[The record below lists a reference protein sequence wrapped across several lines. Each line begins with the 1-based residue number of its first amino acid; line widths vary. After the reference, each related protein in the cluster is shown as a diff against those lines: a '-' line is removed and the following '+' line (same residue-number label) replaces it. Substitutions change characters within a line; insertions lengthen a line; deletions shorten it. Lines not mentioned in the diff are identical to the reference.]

1 MRYPMRW
8 QWLSVVTPVVESP
21 LIGVD
26 VQRRDDVLVLKVTG
40 LLDETTHRSLR
51 DAIIDAALDEPNAV
65 LIDVNDLSVPSESAW
80 SVLTSAHWY
89 VSTWPDVPILLVC
102 AHPQRQL
109 AITRCGVDRYVPV
122 YRTDELALDTVAGGS
137 LHRRR
142 RVRTQ
147 LPVEAASIGVAR
159 GSIADRL
166 TAWAQGDLIPIAST
180 VAAIFVENV
189 LAHTDSAPIL
199 IVESYRNTVVVA
211 VEDGSRIP
219 AGRHEDTDRGAEA
232 VSGLSIV
239 SALCREW
246 GSIPTSTGKT
256 VWALVGRDSQ
266 LWGRDVF

>member
-1 MRYPMRW
+1 MR
-8 QWLSVVTPVVESP
+8 PVADSP

-26 VQRRDDVLVLKVTG
+26 LQRRDGASFLKLTG
-40 LLDETTHRSLR
+40 MLDETTHRPLR
-51 DAIIDAALDEPNAV
+51 DAIIDAALDEPSAV
-65 LIDVNDLSVPSESAW
+65 LVDVSELSVPSESAW
-80 SVLTSAHWY
+80 SVLASAHWF

-102 AHPQRQL
+102 AHPQHHL
-109 AITRCGVDRYVPV
+109 AITRCGVDRHLPV
-122 YRTDELALDTVAGGS
+122 YPTGESALETVAAAS
-137 LHRRR
+137 SQRRR

-147 LPVEAASIGVAR
+147 LPIDVVSIGLAR

-166 TAWAQGDLIPIAST
+166 TAWAQGDLIPVAST
-180 VAAIFVENV
+180 VAAILVENV

-211 VEDGSRIP
+211 VEDRSHIP

-239 SALCREW
+239 SALCHSW